1 MPIGDPTLSALEIW
15 GAEYQENDCFLTSKE
30 DLPMVL
36 KFAERE
42 NVPMAA
48 VGEVRRYRG
57 CRGLWVV
64 QDGRACTAP
73 LWVTHSRR
81 DQQTY

>member
-48 VGEVRRYRG
+48 VGEVRRAL
-57 CRGLWVV
+57 RGL
-64 QDGRACTAP
+64 
-73 LWVTHSRR
+73 
-81 DQQTY
+81 